1 MKKKNDLINN
11 YIEIVKGEFK
21 NYITIIYEKK
31 EYNEIIFKQFLDK
44 YIEERYLKVLSVKD
58 KKQSLRKNILNEFL
72 KLEKNIKKQSKDEFK
87 IMNNIFS
94 IIIYLDG
101 VGSLDTKKV
110 IEKLEIIRSEE
121 LNISESKE
129 FEKSLLQEIKIEKEN
144 KSQLIEKYETKYF
157 KLKIDKLNQ
166 ESNAYKTFLK
176 HRIKFPEMYSNKIIE
191 QMFNTG
197 ITNEDKLLIEYNLIN
212 LHILKDSIKGI
223 YNRNYIVE
231 FQATLLEKKSKLHRI
246 ISQLNNEYVKE
257 KVSFEIT
264 TDEFISDNKSNIY
277 DLMRKGY
284 RFSIVI
290 KEDFYTE
297 DIEKL
302 DVFSYI
308 IISSKHKQYNAI
320 KQNKIINKKIIS
332 I

>member
-11 YIEIVKGEFK
+11 YIEIVKEEFK

-129 FEKSLLQEIKIEKEN
+129 FEKKLTSRN
-144 KSQLIEKYETKYF
+144 K
-157 KLKIDKLNQ
+157 N
-166 ESNAYKTFLK
+166 
-176 HRIKFPEMYSNKIIE
+176 
-191 QMFNTG
+191 
-197 ITNEDKLLIEYNLIN
+197 
-212 LHILKDSIKGI
+212 
-223 YNRNYIVE
+223 
-231 FQATLLEKKSKLHRI
+231 
-246 ISQLNNEYVKE
+246 
-257 KVSFEIT
+257 
-264 TDEFISDNKSNIY
+264 
-277 DLMRKGY
+277 
-284 RFSIVI
+284 
-290 KEDFYTE
+290 
-297 DIEKL
+297 
-302 DVFSYI
+302 
-308 IISSKHKQYNAI
+308 
-320 KQNKIINKKIIS
+320 
-332 I
+332 